1 MNALAIVLIICC
13 ISCAA
18 AFQAGLKTRVN
29 VNSKLQ
35 MALADYKEELAA
47 TAAAIASPGKLLRAM
62 TWNNIE
68 NTFRVSKIASALYGG
83 EFHVY

>member
-62 TWNNIE
+62 
-68 NTFRVSKIASALYGG
+68 L
-83 EFHVY
+83 